1 MTETAGER
9 DTYRV
14 EAFSDGVFAIAITLL
29 VLEFKVPRLGPAASG
44 PELWAAL
51 RTLWPSL
58 VAFLGSFAAILI
70 MWINHHGL
78 FRMVRRVDAPFL
90 YANGAMLLMVTFVPF
105 PTAVLAEYLGHAGER
120 AAAAFYCG
128 TFVVVSLTFQLWWY
142 TANRRRLL
150 QPHVTPAAV
159 ARIWGA
165 YRFGLAVYV
174 AATLLSFWKAGAG
187 LGLCVALWVY
197 WAALSYRA
205 ER

>member
-1 MTETAGER
+1 M
-9 DTYRV
+9 
-14 EAFSDGVFAIAITLL
+14 
-29 VLEFKVPRLGPAASG
+29 PRLGPAASG

-51 RTLWPSL
+51 QTLWPSL

-120 AAAAFYCG
+120 VAAAFYCG
-128 TFVVVSLTFQLWWY
+128 TFVAVSLTFQLWWY

-150 QPHVTPAAV
+150 QAHVTPAAV

-174 AATLLSFWKAGAG
+174 AATLLSFWKAVAG

-205 ER
+205 ES

>member
-1 MTETAGER
+1 
-9 DTYRV
+9 
-14 EAFSDGVFAIAITLL
+14 
-29 VLEFKVPRLGPAASG
+29 
-44 PELWAAL
+44 
-51 RTLWPSL
+51 
-58 VAFLGSFAAILI
+58 
-70 MWINHHGL
+70 
-78 FRMVRRVDAPFL
+78 MVRRVDSPFL

-165 YRFGLAVYV
+165 YRFGLSVYV

-197 WAALSYRA
+197 WAVLSYRT